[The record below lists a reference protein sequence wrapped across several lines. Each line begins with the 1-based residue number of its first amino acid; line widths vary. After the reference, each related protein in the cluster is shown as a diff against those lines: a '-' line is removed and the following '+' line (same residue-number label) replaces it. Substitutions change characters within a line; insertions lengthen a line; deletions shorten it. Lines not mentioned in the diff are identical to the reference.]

1 MLASF
6 DRHQFMTTPFF
17 CSLSI
22 SAATTFAILF
32 GIVTTSSIG
41 SATPITTETADSQ
54 LGKPVRVALGSKAVF
69 SADRLEITVLS
80 IRDSRC
86 HKDRLCTWPGEAKV
100 TLNIQQAG
108 KNFGDFDLRLGVGS
122 SDYFDPSNIKKVGG
136 YYVRVLEID
145 PYPGSRD
152 SKNIDLK
159 VIQTVTLQVQKT
171 PFKLKDYNLDPKL
184 QPRPNDSTDLGNR
197 FSFLNNQLYGVGNSI
212 GNTRYIKAD
221 IRFETRPVAD
231 RSDLIEIYLTIEPNS
246 APDRNFTI
254 KKIVK
259 LDTPLQIQ
267 HRQNGFNVRLF
278 KVSSFT
284 EDTRPNLNYPSP
296 IGYRAVLKME
306 QVGK

>member
-1 MLASF
+1 
-6 DRHQFMTTPFF
+6 MTTPIFR
-17 CSLSI
+17 SLTI
-22 SAATTFAILF
+22 SVATTFAVLF

-41 SATPITTETADSQ
+41 STTPIVTEIANPQ

-69 SADRLEITVLS
+69 STERLEITVSS
-80 IRDSRC
+80 IRDGRC
-86 HKDRLCTWPGEAKV
+86 RKDRLCTWPGEANV
-100 TLNIQQAG
+100 TLNVQQAG
-108 KNFGDFDLRLGVGS
+108 KNFGDFDLRLGVGY

-145 PYPGSRD
+145 PYPGSVG
-152 SKNIDLK
+152 SKSIDPK
-159 VIQTVTLQVQKT
+159 AIQTVTLQVQKT

-212 GNTRYIKAD
+212 GNTRYIKAN

-231 RSDLIEIYLTIEPNS
+231 RTDLVEIYLTIEPNS
-246 APDRNFTI
+246 APDRNYII

-259 LDTPLQIQ
+259 LGTPLQIQ
-267 HRQNGFNVRLF
+267 HRENGFKVRLF

-284 EDTRPNLNYPSP
+284 EDTRSNLNYPSP
-296 IGYRAVLKME
+296 IGYRAVLKVE
-306 QVGK
+306 QVRE